1 MCGGGGATS
10 REDKKANQQI
20 ESDLQRAK
28 VEQSREIKLLLLG
41 AGESGKSTLA
51 KQMKIL
57 HLNGYTQ
64 DEALKFKAVVYNNTV
79 SSMRVLCIACQEL
92 GIAVQPEN
100 KPRQDRFI
108 ESEQYQFFQGDL
120 TAQMAEDIRELW
132 KDSGVRACFDRSA
145 EFQLPDSAKY
155 YFDAIDRIAQP
166 AYIPTDQDVLRSRTK
181 TTGINEIKF
190 DIQGTP
196 FRMLD
201 VGGQRSERRK
211 WIHCF
216 QDVTSVIFC
225 VALSEY
231 DLKLYED
238 DTTNRMQ
245 ESLKLWKEICNTKWF
260 LNTHMILFLNK
271 RDLFEDKIKRVPLT
285 VCFPLY
291 DGPPASFDAA
301 AQYIRDEFLALNKNP
316 KKTVTVHITCATDTE
331 LVRRLFADVKELL
344 LRILIEQQQ
353 NAQQHPQ
360 DGGAQG
366 V

>member
-1 MCGGGGATS
+1 
-10 REDKKANQQI
+10 
-20 ESDLQRAK
+20 
-28 VEQSREIKLLLLG
+28 
-41 AGESGKSTLA
+41 LA

-79 SSMRVLCIACQEL
+79 NSMRVLCLACQDLE
-92 GIAVQPEN
+92 IPVTDVN
-100 KPRQDRFI
+100 KPRQARFI

-120 TAQMAEDIRELW
+120 TQQMAEDIRELW
-132 KDSGVRACFDRSA
+132 KDSGIRACFERSA
-145 EFQLPDSAKY
+145 EFQLSDSAKY
-155 YFDAIDRIAQP
+155 YFDAIDRISNVD
-166 AYIPTDQDVLRSRTK
+166 YVPTDQDVLRSRTK

-216 QDVTSVIFC
+216 QDVTAVIFC

-238 DTTNRMQ
+238 DTTNRMH
-245 ESLKLWKEICNTKWF
+245 ESLKLWKEICNTNWF
-260 LNTHMILFLNK
+260 TNTAMILLLNK

-285 VCFPLY
+285 VCFPDF
-291 DGPPASFDAA
+291 DGPPANFDSAVH
-301 AQYIRDEFLALNKNP
+301 YIRDAFLALNKNP
-316 KKTVTVHITCATDTE
+316 KKSITVHVTCATDSE
-331 LVRRLFADVKELL
+331 LVGKLFADVKELL
-344 LRILIEQQQ
+344 VKLIIEQQQ
-353 NAQQHPQ
+353 QGITPGESS
-360 DGGAQG
+360 GG

>member
-1 MCGGGGATS
+1 MASGYPIDIELEGGSVFQAS
-10 REDKKANQQI
+10 AL
-20 ESDLQRAK
+20 SL
-28 VEQSREIKLLLLG
+28 
-41 AGESGKSTLA
+41 SG
-51 KQMKIL
+51 
-57 HLNGYTQ
+57 H
-64 DEALKFKAVVYNNTV
+64 
-79 SSMRVLCIACQEL
+79 
-92 GIAVQPEN
+92 
-100 KPRQDRFI
+100 
-108 ESEQYQFFQGDL
+108 
-120 TAQMAEDIRELW
+120 
-132 KDSGVRACFDRSA
+132 
-145 EFQLPDSAKY
+145 
-155 YFDAIDRIAQP
+155 YFDAIERIAQP
-166 AYIPTDQDVLRSRTK
+166 TYIPTDQDVLRSRTK

-260 LNTHMILFLNK
+260 INTHMILFLNK
-271 RDLFEDKIKRVPLT
+271 RDLFEEKIKRVPLT

-291 DGPPASFDAA
+291 DGPPGSFDAA

-353 NAQQHPQ
+353 NASHAQ
-360 DGGAQG
+360 DGSGSG